1 MAVTGQIGDA
11 DVRLDN
17 AAEEATMQKILDTL
31 RDMNSMGSG
40 GGGAGVGSAGAVNV
54 DKFGKSVNFATGVM
68 KGLGAATGAV
78 AGAFTG
84 MVSMG
89 SSAVKLGAG
98 FVAAQPKITDF
109 SKALGDLPGVL
120 GELGSAV
127 HAVIELLYKN
137 YTTFQQLS
145 ASGIAF
151 GDKLEYMNGM
161 AARLGIGLDGLA
173 GSLASNSERLAFLGT
188 ATRGAE
194 MAVKDAAAAFDQ
206 NRDSLQ
212 RFGLSFE
219 EQNETFMRFFAQNS
233 MALQRETMTR
243 SQLIDM
249 SDDYAKGI
257 RRLSELTGTQA
268 DAIQDEVEK
277 ANANK
282 SFAVFMSGLEGQEKA
297 RAESVMRTFGQF
309 GDSGREAAMS
319 MIMGVAPLTE
329 GAAQMMTINKGFSDT
344 LRQSVASSRNFNG
357 SLESFETGLRNN
369 VVAFANSQK
378 GFVDSNA
385 RFGAAITM
393 AGDGLGPTFGDLLM
407 GIQKFTG
414 SAEDLESDMGK
425 TSPLAQ
431 AFNDLNSMLQVLRE
445 QLADSFVQII
455 TSDKF
460 KSGMT
465 SFNNFISD
473 VTDEIEK
480 EGFYGYIKRVFGDVM
495 TYMKMAINDHFIGG
509 MFVDNSDLKAEIKA
523 KYKNIAGDSEALMKA
538 KDKATFATEKSAL
551 SEMIIPL
558 VNANRED
565 VVSAGNDKYRAMT
578 GTLQEMYEG
587 GYLDKNMSTKNFQVN
602 SGTAEVF
609 SDPELKALLPKNITD
624 MASLVAHLNQANR
637 LGNILGI
644 HKQGF
649 DFSGYT
655 DSPNPLN
662 DPAFIQ
668 YMGKEFGLQLRNIG
682 TLGATGKF
690 FEPRDTLAMIHK
702 GERVLNPQEAQQ
714 SVTQTSGSSNLVNK
728 LVDSNREGSVKLLDA
743 LNMLTRKMDTQNN
756 LTKQVI
762 ATVEQYS

>member
-11 DVRLDN
+11 EVRLDN

-31 RDMNSMGSG
+31 RDMEGMGG
-40 GGGAGVGSAGAVNV
+40 GKGGAGTGGGNSPI
-54 DKFGKSVNFATGVM
+54 GKLGKAINPINIGFNALGKGIGFATGALA
-68 KGLGAATGAV
+68 GLTKMGAG
-78 AGAFTG
+78 
-84 MVSMG
+84 
-89 SSAVKLGAG
+89 AVKLGTS
-98 FVAAQPKITDF
+98 FVATQPKITDL
-109 SKALGDLPGVL
+109 SNALTKLPL
-120 GELGSAV
+120 GLNVFGEAI
-127 HAVIELLYKN
+127 HAVVELLYKN

-161 AARLGIGLDGLA
+161 AARLGIGLDTLA
-173 GSLASNSERLAFLGT
+173 GSVAGNSERLAFLGT

-194 MAVKDAAAAFDQ
+194 MAINDAAIAFDQ

-268 DAIQDEVEK
+268 DAIQDEVDK

-344 LRQSVASSRNFNG
+344 LRQSVSSSKNFNG
-357 SLESFETGLRNN
+357 SLESFEAGLLNN
-369 VVAFANSQK
+369 VTAFANSQK
-378 GFVDSNA
+378 GFVQSNA

-414 SAEDLESDMGK
+414 STEDLESDMGK

-431 AFNDLNSMLQVLRE
+431 AFNNLNSMLQTLRE
-445 QLADSFVQII
+445 QLADSFVQIV
-455 TSDKF
+455 TSQTF
-460 KSGMT
+460 KDGMT
-465 SFNNFISD
+465 AFNTFLQN
-473 VTDEIEK
+473 VTDDIEA
-480 EGFYGYIKRVFGDVM
+480 EGFIPYLSRKFNELLDKMYLMMANSKLIKFLFLDDESIANATVTKIESQLDGSPDKKISMDDLAAVMEGTKVVTGDAQKGASDILQKYLLPDAPNQKNMLGYDLDDKRV
-495 TYMKMAINDHFIGG
+495 YRN
-509 MFVDNSDLKAEIKA
+509 
-523 KYKNIAGDSEALMKA
+523 LMKRFQTPQDLLA
-538 KDKATFATEKSAL
+538 GFDAEELEKMFGPNYSQVIIDLFKELQGYQKSIDEGAQMFGGTMGAYGSVLKDF
-551 SEMIIPL
+551 
-558 VNANRED
+558 
-565 VVSAGNDKYRAMT
+565 G
-578 GTLQEMYEG
+578 
-587 GYLDKNMSTKNFQVN
+587 
-602 SGTAEVF
+602 SGTVATLHGKEAVLNE
-609 SDPELKALLPKNITD
+609 PQLNN
-624 MASLVAHLNQANR
+624 LVANAYNQGAKQQ
-637 LGNILGI
+637 GN
-644 HKQGF
+644 
-649 DFSGYT
+649 
-655 DSPNPLN
+655 
-662 DPAFIQ
+662 
-668 YMGKEFGLQLRNIG
+668 
-682 TLGATGKF
+682 
-690 FEPRDTLAMIHK
+690 
-702 GERVLNPQEAQQ
+702 QENN
-714 SVTQTSGSSNLVNK
+714 TQTSGSSNLVNK

>member
-31 RDMNSMGSG
+31 RDMEGMGGGKGGAGTVGGVALPIGKLGKSINYANVAVGALGKGLGLATGALAGLTKMGSG
-40 GGGAGVGSAGAVNV
+40 
-54 DKFGKSVNFATGVM
+54 
-68 KGLGAATGAV
+68 
-78 AGAFTG
+78 
-84 MVSMG
+84 
-89 SSAVKLGAG
+89 AVKLGAG
-98 FVAAQPKITDF
+98 FVATQPKITDL
-109 SKALGDLPGVL
+109 SKALGDLPGPLGAL
-120 GELGSAV
+120 GEAV
-127 HAVIELLYKN
+127 HAVVELLYKN

-194 MAVKDAAAAFDQ
+194 MAVKDAGIAFDQ

-268 DAIQDEVEK
+268 DAIQDEVDK

-344 LRQSVASSRNFNG
+344 LRQSVSSSKNFNG
-357 SLESFETGLRNN
+357 SLESFEAGLLNN
-369 VVAFANSQK
+369 VTAFANSQK
-378 GFVDSNA
+378 GFVQSNA

-414 SAEDLESDMGK
+414 STEDLESDMGK

-431 AFNDLNSMLQVLRE
+431 AFNNLNSMLQTLRE
-445 QLADSFVQII
+445 QLADSFVQIV
-455 TSDKF
+455 TSQTF
-460 KSGMT
+460 KDGMT
-465 SFNNFISD
+465 AFNTFLQN
-473 VTDEIEK
+473 VTDDIEA
-480 EGFYGYIKRVFGDVM
+480 EGFIPYLSRKFNELLDKMYLMMANSKLIKFLFLDDESIANATVTKIESQLDGSPDKKISMDDLAAVMEGTKVVTGDAQKGASDILQKYLLPDAPNQKNMLGYDLDDKRV
-495 TYMKMAINDHFIGG
+495 YRN
-509 MFVDNSDLKAEIKA
+509 
-523 KYKNIAGDSEALMKA
+523 LMKRFQTPQDLLA
-538 KDKATFATEKSAL
+538 GFDAEELEKMFGPNYSQVIIDLFKELQGYQKSIDEGAQMFGGTMGAYGSVLKDF
-551 SEMIIPL
+551 
-558 VNANRED
+558 
-565 VVSAGNDKYRAMT
+565 G
-578 GTLQEMYEG
+578 
-587 GYLDKNMSTKNFQVN
+587 
-602 SGTAEVF
+602 SGTVATLHGKEAVLNE
-609 SDPELKALLPKNITD
+609 PQLNN
-624 MASLVAHLNQANR
+624 LVANAYNQGAKQQ
-637 LGNILGI
+637 GN
-644 HKQGF
+644 
-649 DFSGYT
+649 
-655 DSPNPLN
+655 
-662 DPAFIQ
+662 
-668 YMGKEFGLQLRNIG
+668 
-682 TLGATGKF
+682 
-690 FEPRDTLAMIHK
+690 
-702 GERVLNPQEAQQ
+702 QENN
-714 SVTQTSGSSNLVNK
+714 TQTSGSSNLVNK

>member
-11 DVRLDN
+11 EVRLDN

-31 RDMNSMGSG
+31 RDMEGMGG
-40 GGGAGVGSAGAVNV
+40 GKGGAGTGGGNSPI
-54 DKFGKSVNFATGVM
+54 GKLGKAINPINIGFNALGKGIGFATGALA
-68 KGLGAATGAV
+68 GLTKMGAG
-78 AGAFTG
+78 
-84 MVSMG
+84 
-89 SSAVKLGAG
+89 AVKLGTS
-98 FVAAQPKITDF
+98 FVATQPKITDL
-109 SKALGDLPGVL
+109 SNALTKLPL
-120 GELGSAV
+120 GLNVFGEAI
-127 HAVIELLYKN
+127 HAVVELLYKN

-194 MAVKDAAAAFDQ
+194 MAVKDAGIAFDQ

-268 DAIQDEVEK
+268 DAIQDEVDK

-344 LRQSVASSRNFNG
+344 LRQSVSSSKNFNG
-357 SLESFETGLRNN
+357 SLESFEAGLLNN
-369 VVAFANSQK
+369 VTAFANSQK
-378 GFVDSNA
+378 GFVQSNA

-414 SAEDLESDMGK
+414 STEDLESDMGK

-431 AFNDLNSMLQVLRE
+431 AFNNLNSMLQTLRE
-445 QLADSFVQII
+445 QLADSFVQIV
-455 TSDKF
+455 TSQTF
-460 KSGMT
+460 KDGMT
-465 SFNNFISD
+465 AFNTFLQN
-473 VTDEIEK
+473 VTDDIEA
-480 EGFYGYIKRVFGDVM
+480 EGFIPYLSRKFNELLDKMYLMMANSKLIKFLFLDDESIANATVTKIESQLDGSPDKKISMDDLAAVMEGTKVVTGDAQKGASDILQKYLLPDAPNQKNMLGYDLDDKRV
-495 TYMKMAINDHFIGG
+495 YRN
-509 MFVDNSDLKAEIKA
+509 
-523 KYKNIAGDSEALMKA
+523 LMKRFQTPQDLLA
-538 KDKATFATEKSAL
+538 GFDAEELEKMFGPNYSQVIIDLFKELQGYQKSIDEGAQMFGGTMGAYGSVLKDF
-551 SEMIIPL
+551 
-558 VNANRED
+558 
-565 VVSAGNDKYRAMT
+565 G
-578 GTLQEMYEG
+578 
-587 GYLDKNMSTKNFQVN
+587 
-602 SGTAEVF
+602 SGTVATLHGKEAVLNE
-609 SDPELKALLPKNITD
+609 PQLNN
-624 MASLVAHLNQANR
+624 LVANAYNQGAKQQ
-637 LGNILGI
+637 GN
-644 HKQGF
+644 
-649 DFSGYT
+649 
-655 DSPNPLN
+655 
-662 DPAFIQ
+662 
-668 YMGKEFGLQLRNIG
+668 
-682 TLGATGKF
+682 
-690 FEPRDTLAMIHK
+690 
-702 GERVLNPQEAQQ
+702 QENN
-714 SVTQTSGSSNLVNK
+714 TQTSGSSNLVNK

>member
-31 RDMNSMGSG
+31 RDMEGMGG
-40 GGGAGVGSAGAVNV
+40 GKGGAGTVGGVALPIG
-54 DKFGKSVNFATGVM
+54 KLGKSINYANVAVGALG
-68 KGLGAATGAV
+68 KGLGLATGAL
-78 AGAFTG
+78 AGLTT
-84 MVSMG
+84 MG
-89 SSAVKLGAG
+89 AGAVKLGAG
-98 FVAAQPKITDF
+98 FVATQPKITDL
-109 SKALGDLPGVL
+109 SNALTKLPL
-120 GELGSAV
+120 GLNVFGEAI
-127 HAVIELLYKN
+127 HAVVELLYKN

-161 AARLGIGLDGLA
+161 AARLGIGLDTLA
-173 GSLASNSERLAFLGT
+173 GSVAGNSERLAFLGT

-194 MAVKDAAAAFDQ
+194 MAVKDAAAAFDL

-268 DAIQDEVEK
+268 DAIQDEVDK

-344 LRQSVASSRNFNG
+344 LRQSVSSSKNFNG
-357 SLESFETGLRNN
+357 SLESFEAGLLNN
-369 VVAFANSQK
+369 VTAFANSQK
-378 GFVDSNA
+378 GFVQSNA

-414 SAEDLESDMGK
+414 STEDLESDMGK

-431 AFNDLNSMLQVLRE
+431 AFNNLNSMLQTLRE
-445 QLADSFVQII
+445 QLADSFVQIV
-455 TSDKF
+455 TSQTF
-460 KSGMT
+460 KDGMT
-465 SFNNFISD
+465 AFNTFLQN
-473 VTDEIEK
+473 VTDDIEA
-480 EGFYGYIKRVFGDVM
+480 EGFIPYLSRKFNELLDKMYLMMANSKLIKFLFLDDESIANATVTKIESQLDGSPDKKISMDDLAAVMEGTKVVTGDAQKGASDILQKYLLPDAPNQKNMLGYDLDDKRV
-495 TYMKMAINDHFIGG
+495 YRN
-509 MFVDNSDLKAEIKA
+509 
-523 KYKNIAGDSEALMKA
+523 LMKRFQTPQDLLA
-538 KDKATFATEKSAL
+538 GFDAEELEKMFGPNYSQVIIDLFKELQGYQKSIDEGAQMFGGTMGAYGSVLKDF
-551 SEMIIPL
+551 
-558 VNANRED
+558 
-565 VVSAGNDKYRAMT
+565 G
-578 GTLQEMYEG
+578 
-587 GYLDKNMSTKNFQVN
+587 
-602 SGTAEVF
+602 SGTVATLHGKEAVLNE
-609 SDPELKALLPKNITD
+609 PQLNN
-624 MASLVAHLNQANR
+624 LVANAYNQGAKQQ
-637 LGNILGI
+637 GN
-644 HKQGF
+644 
-649 DFSGYT
+649 
-655 DSPNPLN
+655 
-662 DPAFIQ
+662 
-668 YMGKEFGLQLRNIG
+668 
-682 TLGATGKF
+682 
-690 FEPRDTLAMIHK
+690 
-702 GERVLNPQEAQQ
+702 QENN
-714 SVTQTSGSSNLVNK
+714 TQTSGSSNLVNK

>member
-31 RDMNSMGSG
+31 RDMEGMGGGKGGAGTVGGVALPIGKLGKSINYTNVAVGALGKGLGLATGALAGLTKMGSG
-40 GGGAGVGSAGAVNV
+40 
-54 DKFGKSVNFATGVM
+54 
-68 KGLGAATGAV
+68 
-78 AGAFTG
+78 
-84 MVSMG
+84 
-89 SSAVKLGAG
+89 AVKLGAG
-98 FVAAQPKITDF
+98 FVATQPKITDL
-109 SKALGDLPGVL
+109 SNALTKLPL
-120 GELGSAV
+120 GLNVFGEAI
-127 HAVIELLYKN
+127 HAVVELLYKN

-173 GSLASNSERLAFLGT
+173 GSIAGNSERLAFLGT

-194 MAVKDAAAAFDQ
+194 MAINDAAIAFDQ

-268 DAIQDEVEK
+268 DAIQDEVDK

-344 LRQSVASSRNFNG
+344 LRQSVSSSKNFNG
-357 SLESFETGLRNN
+357 SLESFEAGLLNN
-369 VVAFANSQK
+369 VTAFANSQK
-378 GFVDSNA
+378 GFVQSNA

-414 SAEDLESDMGK
+414 STEDLESDMGK

-431 AFNDLNSMLQVLRE
+431 AFNNLNSMLQTLRE
-445 QLADSFVQII
+445 QLADSFVQIV
-455 TSDKF
+455 TSQTF
-460 KSGMT
+460 KDGMT
-465 SFNNFISD
+465 AFNTFLQN
-473 VTDEIEK
+473 VTDDIEA
-480 EGFYGYIKRVFGDVM
+480 EGFIPYLSRKFNELLDKMYLMMANSKLIKFLFLDDESIANATVTKIESQLDGSPDKKISMDDLAAVMEGTKVVTGDAQKGASDILQKYLLPDAPNQKNMLGYDLDDKRV
-495 TYMKMAINDHFIGG
+495 YRN
-509 MFVDNSDLKAEIKA
+509 
-523 KYKNIAGDSEALMKA
+523 LMKRFQTPQDLLA
-538 KDKATFATEKSAL
+538 GFDAEELEKMFGPNYSQVIIDLFKELQGYQKSIDEGAQMFGGTMGAYGSVLKDF
-551 SEMIIPL
+551 
-558 VNANRED
+558 
-565 VVSAGNDKYRAMT
+565 G
-578 GTLQEMYEG
+578 
-587 GYLDKNMSTKNFQVN
+587 
-602 SGTAEVF
+602 SGTVATLHGKEAVLNE
-609 SDPELKALLPKNITD
+609 PQLNN
-624 MASLVAHLNQANR
+624 LVANAYNQGAKQQ
-637 LGNILGI
+637 GN
-644 HKQGF
+644 
-649 DFSGYT
+649 
-655 DSPNPLN
+655 
-662 DPAFIQ
+662 
-668 YMGKEFGLQLRNIG
+668 
-682 TLGATGKF
+682 
-690 FEPRDTLAMIHK
+690 
-702 GERVLNPQEAQQ
+702 QENN
-714 SVTQTSGSSNLVNK
+714 TQTSGSSNLVNK

>member
-31 RDMNSMGSG
+31 RDMEGMGG
-40 GGGAGVGSAGAVNV
+40 GKGGAGTVGGVALPIG
-54 DKFGKSVNFATGVM
+54 KLGKSINYANVAVGALG
-68 KGLGAATGAV
+68 KGLGLATGAL
-78 AGAFTG
+78 AGLTT
-84 MVSMG
+84 MG
-89 SSAVKLGAG
+89 AGAVKLGAG
-98 FVAAQPKITDF
+98 FVATQPKITDL
-109 SKALGDLPGVL
+109 SKALGDLPGPLGAL
-120 GELGSAV
+120 GEAV
-127 HAVIELLYKN
+127 HAVVELLYKN

-194 MAVKDAAAAFDQ
+194 MAVKDAGIAFDQ

-268 DAIQDEVEK
+268 DAIQDEVDK

-344 LRQSVASSRNFNG
+344 LRQSVSSSKNFNG
-357 SLESFETGLRNN
+357 SLESFEAGLLNN
-369 VVAFANSQK
+369 VTAFANSQK
-378 GFVDSNA
+378 GFVQSNA

-414 SAEDLESDMGK
+414 STEDLESDMGK

-431 AFNDLNSMLQVLRE
+431 AFNNLNSMLQTLRE
-445 QLADSFVQII
+445 QLADSFVQIV
-455 TSDKF
+455 TSQTF
-460 KSGMT
+460 KDGMT
-465 SFNNFISD
+465 AFNTFLQN
-473 VTDEIEK
+473 VTDDIEA
-480 EGFYGYIKRVFGDVM
+480 EGFIPYLSRKFNELLDKMYLMMANSKLIKFLFLDDESIANATVTKIESQLDGSPDKKISMDDLAAVMEGTKVVTGDAQKGASDILQKYLLPDAPNQKNMLGYDLDDKRV
-495 TYMKMAINDHFIGG
+495 YRN
-509 MFVDNSDLKAEIKA
+509 
-523 KYKNIAGDSEALMKA
+523 LMKRFQTPQDLLA
-538 KDKATFATEKSAL
+538 GFDAEELEKMFGPNYSQVIIDLFKELQGYQKSIDEGAQMFGGTMGAYGSVLKDF
-551 SEMIIPL
+551 
-558 VNANRED
+558 
-565 VVSAGNDKYRAMT
+565 G
-578 GTLQEMYEG
+578 
-587 GYLDKNMSTKNFQVN
+587 
-602 SGTAEVF
+602 SGTVATLHGKEAVLNE
-609 SDPELKALLPKNITD
+609 PQLNN
-624 MASLVAHLNQANR
+624 LVANAYNQGAKQQ
-637 LGNILGI
+637 GN
-644 HKQGF
+644 
-649 DFSGYT
+649 
-655 DSPNPLN
+655 
-662 DPAFIQ
+662 
-668 YMGKEFGLQLRNIG
+668 
-682 TLGATGKF
+682 
-690 FEPRDTLAMIHK
+690 
-702 GERVLNPQEAQQ
+702 QENN
-714 SVTQTSGSSNLVNK
+714 TQTSGSSNLVNK

>member
-31 RDMNSMGSG
+31 RDMEGMGG
-40 GGGAGVGSAGAVNV
+40 GKGGAGTVGGVALPIG
-54 DKFGKSVNFATGVM
+54 KLGKSINYTNVAVGALG
-68 KGLGAATGAV
+68 KGLGLATGAL
-78 AGAFTG
+78 AGLTT
-84 MVSMG
+84 MG
-89 SSAVKLGAG
+89 AGAVKLGAG
-98 FVAAQPKITDF
+98 FVATQPKITDL
-109 SKALGDLPGVL
+109 SKALGDLPGPLGAL
-120 GELGSAV
+120 GEAV
-127 HAVIELLYKN
+127 HAVVELLYKN

-194 MAVKDAAAAFDQ
+194 MAVKDAAAAFDL

-268 DAIQDEVEK
+268 DAIQDEVDK

-344 LRQSVASSRNFNG
+344 LRQSVSSSKNFNG
-357 SLESFETGLRNN
+357 SLESFEAGLLNN
-369 VVAFANSQK
+369 VTAFANSQK
-378 GFVDSNA
+378 GFVQSNA

-414 SAEDLESDMGK
+414 STEDLESDMGK

-431 AFNDLNSMLQVLRE
+431 AFNNLNSMLQTLRE
-445 QLADSFVQII
+445 QLADSFVQIV
-455 TSDKF
+455 TSQTF
-460 KSGMT
+460 KDGMT
-465 SFNNFISD
+465 AFNTFLQN
-473 VTDEIEK
+473 VTDDIEA
-480 EGFYGYIKRVFGDVM
+480 EGFIPYLSRKFNELLDKMYLMMANSKLIKFLFLDDESIANATVTKIESQLDGSPDKKISMDDLAAVMEGTKVVTGDAQKGASDILQKYLLPDAPNQKNMLGYDLDDKRV
-495 TYMKMAINDHFIGG
+495 YRN
-509 MFVDNSDLKAEIKA
+509 
-523 KYKNIAGDSEALMKA
+523 LMKRFQTPQDLLA
-538 KDKATFATEKSAL
+538 GFDAEELEKMFGPNYSQVIIDLFKELQGYQKSIDEGAQMFGGTMGAYGSVLKDF
-551 SEMIIPL
+551 
-558 VNANRED
+558 
-565 VVSAGNDKYRAMT
+565 G
-578 GTLQEMYEG
+578 
-587 GYLDKNMSTKNFQVN
+587 
-602 SGTAEVF
+602 SGTVATLHGKEAVLNE
-609 SDPELKALLPKNITD
+609 PQLNN
-624 MASLVAHLNQANR
+624 LVANAYNQGAKQQ
-637 LGNILGI
+637 GN
-644 HKQGF
+644 
-649 DFSGYT
+649 
-655 DSPNPLN
+655 
-662 DPAFIQ
+662 
-668 YMGKEFGLQLRNIG
+668 
-682 TLGATGKF
+682 
-690 FEPRDTLAMIHK
+690 
-702 GERVLNPQEAQQ
+702 QENN
-714 SVTQTSGSSNLVNK
+714 TQTSGSSNLVNK

>member
-31 RDMNSMGSG
+31 RDMEGMGGGKGGAGTVGGVALPIGKLGKSINYTNVAVGALGKGLGLATGALAGLTKMGSG
-40 GGGAGVGSAGAVNV
+40 
-54 DKFGKSVNFATGVM
+54 
-68 KGLGAATGAV
+68 
-78 AGAFTG
+78 
-84 MVSMG
+84 
-89 SSAVKLGAG
+89 AVKLGAG
-98 FVAAQPKITDF
+98 FVATQPKITDL
-109 SKALGDLPGVL
+109 SKALGDLPGPLGAL
-120 GELGSAV
+120 GEAV
-127 HAVIELLYKN
+127 HAVVELLYKN

-161 AARLGIGLDGLA
+161 AARLGIGLDTLA
-173 GSLASNSERLAFLGT
+173 GSVAGNSERLAFLGT

-194 MAVKDAAAAFDQ
+194 MAINDAAIAFDQ

-268 DAIQDEVEK
+268 DAIQDEVDK

-344 LRQSVASSRNFNG
+344 LRQSVSSSKNFNG
-357 SLESFETGLRNN
+357 SLESFEAGLLNN
-369 VVAFANSQK
+369 VTAFANSQK
-378 GFVDSNA
+378 GFVQSNA

-414 SAEDLESDMGK
+414 STEDLESDMGK

-431 AFNDLNSMLQVLRE
+431 AFNNLNSMLQTLRE
-445 QLADSFVQII
+445 QLADSFVQIV
-455 TSDKF
+455 TSQTF
-460 KSGMT
+460 KDGMT
-465 SFNNFISD
+465 AFNTFLQN
-473 VTDEIEK
+473 VTDDIEA
-480 EGFYGYIKRVFGDVM
+480 EGFIPYLSRKFNELLDKMYLMMANSKLIKFLFLDDESIANATVTKIESQLDGSPDKKISMDDLAAVMEGTKVVTGDAQKGASDILQKYLLPDAPNQKNMLGYDLDDKRV
-495 TYMKMAINDHFIGG
+495 YRN
-509 MFVDNSDLKAEIKA
+509 
-523 KYKNIAGDSEALMKA
+523 LMKRFQTPQDLLA
-538 KDKATFATEKSAL
+538 GFDAEELEKMFGPNYSQVIIDLFKELQGYQKSIDEGAQMFGGTMGAYGSVLKDF
-551 SEMIIPL
+551 
-558 VNANRED
+558 
-565 VVSAGNDKYRAMT
+565 G
-578 GTLQEMYEG
+578 
-587 GYLDKNMSTKNFQVN
+587 
-602 SGTAEVF
+602 SGTVATLHGKEAVLNE
-609 SDPELKALLPKNITD
+609 PQLNN
-624 MASLVAHLNQANR
+624 LVANAYNQGAKQQ
-637 LGNILGI
+637 GN
-644 HKQGF
+644 
-649 DFSGYT
+649 
-655 DSPNPLN
+655 
-662 DPAFIQ
+662 
-668 YMGKEFGLQLRNIG
+668 
-682 TLGATGKF
+682 
-690 FEPRDTLAMIHK
+690 
-702 GERVLNPQEAQQ
+702 QETN
-714 SVTQTSGSSNLVNK
+714 TQTSGSSNLVNK

>member
-31 RDMNSMGSG
+31 RDMEGMGG
-40 GGGAGVGSAGAVNV
+40 GKGGAGTVGGVALPIG
-54 DKFGKSVNFATGVM
+54 KLGKSINYANVAVGALG
-68 KGLGAATGAV
+68 KGLGLATGAL
-78 AGAFTG
+78 AGLTT
-84 MVSMG
+84 MG
-89 SSAVKLGAG
+89 AGAVKLGAG
-98 FVAAQPKITDF
+98 FVATQPKITDL
-109 SKALGDLPGVL
+109 SKALGDLPGPLGAL
-120 GELGSAV
+120 GEAV
-127 HAVIELLYKN
+127 HAVVELLYKN

-194 MAVKDAAAAFDQ
+194 MAINDAAIAFDQ

-268 DAIQDEVEK
+268 DAIQDEVDK

-344 LRQSVASSRNFNG
+344 LRQSVSSSKNFNG
-357 SLESFETGLRNN
+357 SLESFEAGLLNN
-369 VVAFANSQK
+369 VTAFANSQK
-378 GFVDSNA
+378 GFVQSNA

-414 SAEDLESDMGK
+414 STEDLESDMGK

-431 AFNDLNSMLQVLRE
+431 AFNNLNSMLQTLRE
-445 QLADSFVQII
+445 QLADSFVQIV
-455 TSDKF
+455 TSQTF
-460 KSGMT
+460 KDGMT
-465 SFNNFISD
+465 AFNTFLQN
-473 VTDEIEK
+473 VTDDIEA
-480 EGFYGYIKRVFGDVM
+480 EGFIPYLSRKFNELLDKMYLMMANSKLIKFLFLDDESIANATVTKIESQLDGSPDKKISMDDLAAVMEGTKVVTGDAQKGASDILQKYLLPDAPNQKNMLGYDLDDKRV
-495 TYMKMAINDHFIGG
+495 YRN
-509 MFVDNSDLKAEIKA
+509 
-523 KYKNIAGDSEALMKA
+523 LMKRFQTPQDLLA
-538 KDKATFATEKSAL
+538 GFDAEELEKMFGPNYSQVIIDLFKELQGYQKSIDEGAQMFGGTMGAYGSVLKDF
-551 SEMIIPL
+551 
-558 VNANRED
+558 
-565 VVSAGNDKYRAMT
+565 G
-578 GTLQEMYEG
+578 
-587 GYLDKNMSTKNFQVN
+587 
-602 SGTAEVF
+602 SGTVATLHGKEAVLNE
-609 SDPELKALLPKNITD
+609 PQLNN
-624 MASLVAHLNQANR
+624 LVANAYNQGAKQQ
-637 LGNILGI
+637 GN
-644 HKQGF
+644 
-649 DFSGYT
+649 
-655 DSPNPLN
+655 
-662 DPAFIQ
+662 
-668 YMGKEFGLQLRNIG
+668 
-682 TLGATGKF
+682 
-690 FEPRDTLAMIHK
+690 
-702 GERVLNPQEAQQ
+702 QENN
-714 SVTQTSGSSNLVNK
+714 TQTSGSSNLVNK

>member
-1 MAVTGQIGDA
+1 MFG
-11 DVRLDN
+11 
-17 AAEEATMQKILDTL
+17 EAI
-31 RDMNSMGSG
+31 
-40 GGGAGVGSAGAVNV
+40 
-54 DKFGKSVNFATGVM
+54 
-68 KGLGAATGAV
+68 
-78 AGAFTG
+78 
-84 MVSMG
+84 
-89 SSAVKLGAG
+89 
-98 FVAAQPKITDF
+98 
-109 SKALGDLPGVL
+109 
-120 GELGSAV
+120 
-127 HAVIELLYKN
+127 HAVVELLYKN

-161 AARLGIGLDGLA
+161 AARLGIGLDTLA
-173 GSLASNSERLAFLGT
+173 GSVAGNSERLAFLGT

-194 MAVKDAAAAFDQ
+194 MAINDAAIAFDQ

-268 DAIQDEVEK
+268 DAIQDEVDK

-344 LRQSVASSRNFNG
+344 LRQSVSSSKNFNG
-357 SLESFETGLRNN
+357 SLESFEAGLLNN
-369 VVAFANSQK
+369 VTAFANSQK
-378 GFVDSNA
+378 GFVQSNA

-414 SAEDLESDMGK
+414 STEDLESDMGK

-431 AFNDLNSMLQVLRE
+431 AFNNLNSMLQTLRE
-445 QLADSFVQII
+445 QLADSFVQIV
-455 TSDKF
+455 TSQTF
-460 KSGMT
+460 KDGMT
-465 SFNNFISD
+465 AFNTFLQN
-473 VTDEIEK
+473 VTDDIEA
-480 EGFYGYIKRVFGDVM
+480 EGFIPYLSRKFNELLDKMYLMMANSKLIKFLFLDDESIANATVTKIESQLDGSPDKKISMDDLAAVMEGTKVVTGDAQKGASDILQKYLLPDAPNQKNMLGYDLDDKRV
-495 TYMKMAINDHFIGG
+495 YRN
-509 MFVDNSDLKAEIKA
+509 
-523 KYKNIAGDSEALMKA
+523 LMKRFQTPQDLLA
-538 KDKATFATEKSAL
+538 GFDAEELEKMFGPNYSQVIIDLFKELQGYQKSIDEGAQMFGGTMGAYGSVLKDF
-551 SEMIIPL
+551 
-558 VNANRED
+558 
-565 VVSAGNDKYRAMT
+565 G
-578 GTLQEMYEG
+578 
-587 GYLDKNMSTKNFQVN
+587 
-602 SGTAEVF
+602 SGTVATLHGKEAVLNE
-609 SDPELKALLPKNITD
+609 PQLNN
-624 MASLVAHLNQANR
+624 LVANAYNQGAKQQ
-637 LGNILGI
+637 GN
-644 HKQGF
+644 
-649 DFSGYT
+649 
-655 DSPNPLN
+655 
-662 DPAFIQ
+662 
-668 YMGKEFGLQLRNIG
+668 
-682 TLGATGKF
+682 
-690 FEPRDTLAMIHK
+690 
-702 GERVLNPQEAQQ
+702 QENN
-714 SVTQTSGSSNLVNK
+714 TQTSGSSNLVNK

>member
-31 RDMNSMGSG
+31 RDMEGMGGGKGGAGTVGGVALPIGKLGKSINYANVAVGALGKGLGLATGALAGLTKMGSG
-40 GGGAGVGSAGAVNV
+40 
-54 DKFGKSVNFATGVM
+54 
-68 KGLGAATGAV
+68 
-78 AGAFTG
+78 
-84 MVSMG
+84 
-89 SSAVKLGAG
+89 AVKLGAG
-98 FVAAQPKITDF
+98 FVATQPKITDL
-109 SKALGDLPGVL
+109 SKALGDLPGPLGAL
-120 GELGSAV
+120 GEAV
-127 HAVIELLYKN
+127 HAVVELLYKN

-194 MAVKDAAAAFDQ
+194 MAVKDAGIAFDQ

-268 DAIQDEVEK
+268 DAIQDEVDK

-344 LRQSVASSRNFNG
+344 LRQSVSSSKNFNG
-357 SLESFETGLRNN
+357 SLESFEAGLLNN
-369 VVAFANSQK
+369 VTAFANSQK
-378 GFVDSNA
+378 GFVQSNA

-414 SAEDLESDMGK
+414 STEDLESDMGK

-431 AFNDLNSMLQVLRE
+431 AFNNLNSMLQTLRE
-445 QLADSFVQII
+445 QLADSFVQIV
-455 TSDKF
+455 TSQTF
-460 KSGMT
+460 KDGMT
-465 SFNNFISD
+465 AFNTFLQN
-473 VTDEIEK
+473 VTDDIEA
-480 EGFYGYIKRVFGDVM
+480 EGFIPYLSRKFNELLDKMYLMMANSKLIKFLFLDDESIANATVTKIESQLDGSPDKKISMDDLAAVMEGTKVVTGDAQKGASDILQKYLLPDAPNQKNMLGYDLDDKRV
-495 TYMKMAINDHFIGG
+495 YRN
-509 MFVDNSDLKAEIKA
+509 
-523 KYKNIAGDSEALMKA
+523 LMKRFQTPQDLLA
-538 KDKATFATEKSAL
+538 GFDAEELEKMFGPNYSQVIIDLFKELQGYQKSIDEGAQMFGGTMGAYGSVLKDF
-551 SEMIIPL
+551 
-558 VNANRED
+558 
-565 VVSAGNDKYRAMT
+565 G
-578 GTLQEMYEG
+578 
-587 GYLDKNMSTKNFQVN
+587 
-602 SGTAEVF
+602 SGTVATLHGKEAVINE
-609 SDPELKALLPKNITD
+609 PQLNN
-624 MASLVAHLNQANR
+624 LVANAYNQGAKQQ
-637 LGNILGI
+637 GN
-644 HKQGF
+644 
-649 DFSGYT
+649 
-655 DSPNPLN
+655 
-662 DPAFIQ
+662 
-668 YMGKEFGLQLRNIG
+668 
-682 TLGATGKF
+682 
-690 FEPRDTLAMIHK
+690 
-702 GERVLNPQEAQQ
+702 QENN
-714 SVTQTSGSSNLVNK
+714 TQTSGSSNLVNK

>member
-31 RDMNSMGSG
+31 RDMEGMGGGKGGAGTVGGVALPIGKLGKSINYTNVAVGALGKGLGLATGALAGLTKMGSG
-40 GGGAGVGSAGAVNV
+40 
-54 DKFGKSVNFATGVM
+54 
-68 KGLGAATGAV
+68 
-78 AGAFTG
+78 
-84 MVSMG
+84 
-89 SSAVKLGAG
+89 AVKLGAG
-98 FVAAQPKITDF
+98 FVATQPKITDL
-109 SKALGDLPGVL
+109 SNALTKLPL
-120 GELGSAV
+120 GLNVFGEAI
-127 HAVIELLYKN
+127 HAVVELLYKN

-161 AARLGIGLDGLA
+161 AARLGIGLDTLA
-173 GSLASNSERLAFLGT
+173 GSVAGNSERLAFLGT

-194 MAVKDAAAAFDQ
+194 MAINDAAIAFDQ

-268 DAIQDEVEK
+268 DAIQDEVDK

-344 LRQSVASSRNFNG
+344 LRQSVSSSKNFNG
-357 SLESFETGLRNN
+357 SLESFEAGLLNN
-369 VVAFANSQK
+369 VTAFANSQK
-378 GFVDSNA
+378 GFVQSNA

-414 SAEDLESDMGK
+414 STEDLESDMGK

-431 AFNDLNSMLQVLRE
+431 AFNNLNSMLQTLRE
-445 QLADSFVQII
+445 QLADSFVQIV
-455 TSDKF
+455 TSQTF
-460 KSGMT
+460 KDGMT
-465 SFNNFISD
+465 AFNTFLQN
-473 VTDEIEK
+473 VTDDIEA
-480 EGFYGYIKRVFGDVM
+480 EGFIPYLSRKFNELLDKMYLMMANSKLIKFLFLDDESIANATVTKIESQLDGSPDKKISMDDLAAVMEGTKVVTGDAQKGASDILQKYLLPDAPNQKNMLGYDLDDKRV
-495 TYMKMAINDHFIGG
+495 YRN
-509 MFVDNSDLKAEIKA
+509 
-523 KYKNIAGDSEALMKA
+523 LMKRFQTPQDLLA
-538 KDKATFATEKSAL
+538 GFDAEELEKMFGPNYSQVIIDLFKELQGYQKSIDEGAQMFGGTMGAYGSVLKDF
-551 SEMIIPL
+551 
-558 VNANRED
+558 
-565 VVSAGNDKYRAMT
+565 G
-578 GTLQEMYEG
+578 
-587 GYLDKNMSTKNFQVN
+587 
-602 SGTAEVF
+602 SGTVATLHGKEAVLNE
-609 SDPELKALLPKNITD
+609 PQLNN
-624 MASLVAHLNQANR
+624 LVANAYNQGAKQQ
-637 LGNILGI
+637 GN
-644 HKQGF
+644 
-649 DFSGYT
+649 
-655 DSPNPLN
+655 
-662 DPAFIQ
+662 
-668 YMGKEFGLQLRNIG
+668 
-682 TLGATGKF
+682 
-690 FEPRDTLAMIHK
+690 
-702 GERVLNPQEAQQ
+702 QENN
-714 SVTQTSGSSNLVNK
+714 TQTSGSSNLVNK

>member
-31 RDMNSMGSG
+31 RDMEGMGGGKGGAGTVGGVALPIGKLGKSINYTNVAVGALGKGLGLATGALAGLTKMGSG
-40 GGGAGVGSAGAVNV
+40 
-54 DKFGKSVNFATGVM
+54 
-68 KGLGAATGAV
+68 
-78 AGAFTG
+78 
-84 MVSMG
+84 
-89 SSAVKLGAG
+89 AVKLGAG
-98 FVAAQPKITDF
+98 FVATQPKITDL
-109 SKALGDLPGVL
+109 SKALGDLPGPLGAL
-120 GELGSAV
+120 GEAV
-127 HAVIELLYKN
+127 HAVVELLYKN

-194 MAVKDAAAAFDQ
+194 MAVKDAGIAFDQ

-268 DAIQDEVEK
+268 DAIQDEVDK

-344 LRQSVASSRNFNG
+344 LRQSVSSSKNFNG
-357 SLESFETGLRNN
+357 SLESFEAGLLNN
-369 VVAFANSQK
+369 VTAFANSQK
-378 GFVDSNA
+378 GFVQSNA

-414 SAEDLESDMGK
+414 STEDLESDMGK

-431 AFNDLNSMLQVLRE
+431 AFNNLNSMLQTLRE
-445 QLADSFVQII
+445 QLADSFVQIV
-455 TSDKF
+455 TSQTF
-460 KSGMT
+460 KDGMT
-465 SFNNFISD
+465 AFNTFLQN
-473 VTDEIEK
+473 VTDDIEA
-480 EGFYGYIKRVFGDVM
+480 EGFIPYLSRKFNELLDKMYLMMANSKLIKFLFLDDESIANATVTKIESQLDGSPDKKISMDDLAAVMEGTKVVTGDAQKGASDILQKYLLPDAPNQKNMLGYDLDDKRV
-495 TYMKMAINDHFIGG
+495 YRN
-509 MFVDNSDLKAEIKA
+509 
-523 KYKNIAGDSEALMKA
+523 LMKRFQTPQDLLA
-538 KDKATFATEKSAL
+538 GFDAEELEKMFGPNYSQVIIDLFKELQGYQKSIDEGAQMFGGTMGAYGSVLKDF
-551 SEMIIPL
+551 
-558 VNANRED
+558 
-565 VVSAGNDKYRAMT
+565 G
-578 GTLQEMYEG
+578 
-587 GYLDKNMSTKNFQVN
+587 
-602 SGTAEVF
+602 SGTVATLHGKEAVLNE
-609 SDPELKALLPKNITD
+609 PQLNN
-624 MASLVAHLNQANR
+624 LVANAYNQGAKQQ
-637 LGNILGI
+637 GN
-644 HKQGF
+644 
-649 DFSGYT
+649 
-655 DSPNPLN
+655 
-662 DPAFIQ
+662 
-668 YMGKEFGLQLRNIG
+668 
-682 TLGATGKF
+682 
-690 FEPRDTLAMIHK
+690 
-702 GERVLNPQEAQQ
+702 QENN
-714 SVTQTSGSSNLVNK
+714 TQTSGSSNLVNK

>member
-31 RDMNSMGSG
+31 RDMEGMGG
-40 GGGAGVGSAGAVNV
+40 GKGGAGTVGGVALPIG
-54 DKFGKSVNFATGVM
+54 KLGKSINYANVAVGALG
-68 KGLGAATGAV
+68 KGLGLATGAL
-78 AGAFTG
+78 AGLTT
-84 MVSMG
+84 MG
-89 SSAVKLGAG
+89 AGAVKLGAG
-98 FVAAQPKITDF
+98 FVATQPKITDL
-109 SKALGDLPGVL
+109 SKALGDLPGPLGAL
-120 GELGSAV
+120 GEAV
-127 HAVIELLYKN
+127 HAVVELLYKN

-173 GSLASNSERLAFLGT
+173 GSIAGNSERLAFLGT

-194 MAVKDAAAAFDQ
+194 MAINDAAIAFDQ

-268 DAIQDEVEK
+268 DAIQDEVDK

-344 LRQSVASSRNFNG
+344 LRQSVSSSKNFNG
-357 SLESFETGLRNN
+357 SLESFEAGLLNN
-369 VVAFANSQK
+369 VTAFANSQK
-378 GFVDSNA
+378 GFVQSNA

-414 SAEDLESDMGK
+414 STEDLESDMGK

-431 AFNDLNSMLQVLRE
+431 AFNNLNSMLQTLRE
-445 QLADSFVQII
+445 QLADSFVQIV
-455 TSDKF
+455 TSQTF
-460 KSGMT
+460 KDGMT
-465 SFNNFISD
+465 AFNTFLQN
-473 VTDEIEK
+473 VTDDIEA
-480 EGFYGYIKRVFGDVM
+480 EGFIPYLSRKFNELLDKMYLMMANSKLIKFLFLDDESIANATVTKIESQLDGSPDKKISMDDLAAVMEGTKVVTGDAQKGASDILQKYLLPDAPNQKNMLGYDLDDKRV
-495 TYMKMAINDHFIGG
+495 YRN
-509 MFVDNSDLKAEIKA
+509 
-523 KYKNIAGDSEALMKA
+523 LMKRFQTPQDLLA
-538 KDKATFATEKSAL
+538 GFDAEELEKMFGPNYSQVIIDLFKELQGYQKSIDEGAQMFGGTMGAYGSVLKDF
-551 SEMIIPL
+551 
-558 VNANRED
+558 
-565 VVSAGNDKYRAMT
+565 G
-578 GTLQEMYEG
+578 
-587 GYLDKNMSTKNFQVN
+587 
-602 SGTAEVF
+602 SGTVATLHGKEAVLNE
-609 SDPELKALLPKNITD
+609 PQLNN
-624 MASLVAHLNQANR
+624 LVANAYNQGAKQQ
-637 LGNILGI
+637 GN
-644 HKQGF
+644 
-649 DFSGYT
+649 
-655 DSPNPLN
+655 
-662 DPAFIQ
+662 
-668 YMGKEFGLQLRNIG
+668 
-682 TLGATGKF
+682 
-690 FEPRDTLAMIHK
+690 
-702 GERVLNPQEAQQ
+702 QENN
-714 SVTQTSGSSNLVNK
+714 TQTSGSSNLVNK

>member
-31 RDMNSMGSG
+31 RDMEGMG
-40 GGGAGVGSAGAVNV
+40 GGGKGGTAGGAALPIV
-54 DKFGKSVNFATGVM
+54 KLGKSVNVANIAF
-68 KGLGAATGAV
+68 KGLGGAIGLATGAL
-78 AGAFTG
+78 AGLTT
-84 MVSMG
+84 MG
-89 SSAVKLGAG
+89 AGAVKLGAG
-98 FVAAQPKITDF
+98 FVAAQPKVTDL
-109 SKALGDLPGVL
+109 SKALGDLPGPLGAL
-120 GELGSAV
+120 GEAV
-127 HAVIELLYKN
+127 HAVVELLYKN

-194 MAVKDAAAAFDQ
+194 MAVRDSGIAFDQ

-282 SFAVFMSGLEGQEKA
+282 SFAVFMSGMEGAEKA

-329 GAAQMMTINKGFSDT
+329 GAAQMMTINTGFSDT
-344 LRQSVASSRNFNG
+344 LRQSVSSSKNFNG
-357 SLESFETGLRNN
+357 TLEDFENGLRGN
-369 VVAFANSQK
+369 VTAFANSQK
-378 GFVDSNA
+378 GFVQNNS
-385 RFGAAITM
+385 RFAAAITM

-407 GIQKFTG
+407 GIQRFTG
-414 SAEDLESDMGK
+414 STEELESDMGK

-431 AFNDLNSMLQVLRE
+431 AFNNLNSMLQTLRE
-445 QLADSFVQII
+445 TLSESFVKII
-455 TSDKF
+455 SS
-460 KSGMT
+460 KSFQDGMT
-465 SFNNFISD
+465 SFNTFLSD
-473 VTDEIEK
+473 VTKDIEG
-480 EGFYGYIKRVFGDVM
+480 EGFIPYLTRQFNSLLDKMYLTMANSKLMKFLFLDDASIGDAASR
-495 TYMKMAINDHFIGG
+495 KISEQLND
-509 MFVDNSDLKAEIKA
+509 DPDAEIKRSDLNKVMEGTKLLFGDDRDGA
-523 KYKNIAGDSEALMKA
+523 SAIVNKFLLPDAPNKKNMLGFDLSQNRVYTNLLRRFQTPTDLLAGFD
-538 KDKATFATEKSAL
+538 TEELESMFGPNYNQVIVDLFKELQTYQKSITEGA
-551 SEMIIPL
+551 
-558 VNANRED
+558 
-565 VVSAGNDKYRAMT
+565 
-578 GTLQEMYEG
+578 EMYG
-587 GYLDKNMSTKNFQVN
+587 GTMGAYGSVLKDFGK
-602 SGTAEVF
+602 GTVATLHGKEAVLNE
-609 SDPELKALLPKNITD
+609 PQLNN
-624 MASLVAHLNQANR
+624 LVANAYNQ
-637 LGNILGI
+637 
-644 HKQGF
+644 
-649 DFSGYT
+649 
-655 DSPNPLN
+655 
-662 DPAFIQ
+662 
-668 YMGKEFGLQLRNIG
+668 
-682 TLGATGKF
+682 GATQRG
-690 FEPRDTLAMIHK
+690 
-702 GERVLNPQEAQQ
+702 NQENN
-714 SVTQTSGSSNLVNK
+714 TQTSGSSNLVNK

>member
-31 RDMNSMGSG
+31 RDMEGMGGGKGGAGTVGGVALPIGKLGKSINYANVAVGALGKGLGLATGALAGLTKMGSG
-40 GGGAGVGSAGAVNV
+40 
-54 DKFGKSVNFATGVM
+54 
-68 KGLGAATGAV
+68 
-78 AGAFTG
+78 
-84 MVSMG
+84 
-89 SSAVKLGAG
+89 AVKLGAG
-98 FVAAQPKITDF
+98 FVATQPKITDL
-109 SKALGDLPGVL
+109 SNALTKLPL
-120 GELGSAV
+120 GLNVFGEAI
-127 HAVIELLYKN
+127 HAVVELLYKN

-151 GDKLEYMNGM
+151 GDRLEYMNSM
-161 AARLGIGLDGLA
+161 AADLGIGLDTLA
-173 GSLASNSERLAFLGT
+173 GSLAGNSERLAFLGT

-194 MAVKDAAAAFDQ
+194 MAINDAAIAFDQ

-268 DAIQDEVEK
+268 DAIQDEVDK

-344 LRQSVASSRNFNG
+344 LRQSVSSSKNFNG
-357 SLESFETGLRNN
+357 SLESFEAGLLNN
-369 VVAFANSQK
+369 VTAFANSQK
-378 GFVDSNA
+378 GFVQSNA

-414 SAEDLESDMGK
+414 STEDLESDMGK

-431 AFNDLNSMLQVLRE
+431 AFNNLNSMLQTLRE
-445 QLADSFVQII
+445 QLADSFVQIV
-455 TSDKF
+455 TSQTF
-460 KSGMT
+460 KDGMT
-465 SFNNFISD
+465 AFNTFLQN
-473 VTDEIEK
+473 VTDDIEA
-480 EGFYGYIKRVFGDVM
+480 EGFIPYLSRKFNELLDKMYLMMANSKLIKFLFLDDESIANATVTKIESQLDGSPDKKISMDDLAAVMEGTKVVTGDAQKGASDILQKYLLPDAPNQKNMLGYDLDDKRV
-495 TYMKMAINDHFIGG
+495 YRN
-509 MFVDNSDLKAEIKA
+509 
-523 KYKNIAGDSEALMKA
+523 LMKRFQTPQDLLA
-538 KDKATFATEKSAL
+538 GFDAEELEKMFGPNYSQVIIDLFKELQGYQKSIDEGAQMFGGTMGAYGSVLKDF
-551 SEMIIPL
+551 
-558 VNANRED
+558 
-565 VVSAGNDKYRAMT
+565 G
-578 GTLQEMYEG
+578 
-587 GYLDKNMSTKNFQVN
+587 
-602 SGTAEVF
+602 SGTVATLHGKEAVLNE
-609 SDPELKALLPKNITD
+609 PQLNN
-624 MASLVAHLNQANR
+624 LVANAYNQGAKQQ
-637 LGNILGI
+637 GN
-644 HKQGF
+644 
-649 DFSGYT
+649 
-655 DSPNPLN
+655 
-662 DPAFIQ
+662 
-668 YMGKEFGLQLRNIG
+668 
-682 TLGATGKF
+682 
-690 FEPRDTLAMIHK
+690 
-702 GERVLNPQEAQQ
+702 QETN
-714 SVTQTSGSSNLVNK
+714 TQTSGSSNLVNK

>member
-1 MAVTGQIGDA
+1 MGGGKGGAGTVGGVALPIGKLGKSINYANVAVGALGKGLGLATGALAG
-11 DVRLDN
+11 L
-17 AAEEATMQKILDTL
+17 TK
-31 RDMNSMGSG
+31 MGSG
-40 GGGAGVGSAGAVNV
+40 
-54 DKFGKSVNFATGVM
+54 
-68 KGLGAATGAV
+68 
-78 AGAFTG
+78 
-84 MVSMG
+84 
-89 SSAVKLGAG
+89 AVKLGAG
-98 FVAAQPKITDF
+98 FVATQPKITDL
-109 SKALGDLPGVL
+109 SNALTKLPL
-120 GELGSAV
+120 GLNVFGEAI
-127 HAVIELLYKN
+127 HAVVELLYKN

-161 AARLGIGLDGLA
+161 AARLGIGLDTLA
-173 GSLASNSERLAFLGT
+173 GSVAGNSERLAFLGT

-194 MAVKDAAAAFDQ
+194 MAVKDAGIAFDQ

-268 DAIQDEVEK
+268 DAIQDEVDK

-344 LRQSVASSRNFNG
+344 LRQSVSSSKNFNG
-357 SLESFETGLRNN
+357 SLESFEAGLLNN
-369 VVAFANSQK
+369 VTAFANSQK
-378 GFVDSNA
+378 GFVQSNA

-414 SAEDLESDMGK
+414 STEDLESDMGK

-431 AFNDLNSMLQVLRE
+431 AFNNLNSMLQTLRE
-445 QLADSFVQII
+445 QLADSFVQIV
-455 TSDKF
+455 TSQTF
-460 KSGMT
+460 KDGMT
-465 SFNNFISD
+465 AFNTFLQN
-473 VTDEIEK
+473 VTDDIEA
-480 EGFYGYIKRVFGDVM
+480 EGFIPYLSRKFNELLDKMYLMMANSKLIKFLFLDDESIANATVTKIESQLDGSPDKKISMDDLAAVMEGTKVVTGDAQKGASDILQKYLLPDAPNQKNMLGYDLDDKRV
-495 TYMKMAINDHFIGG
+495 YRN
-509 MFVDNSDLKAEIKA
+509 
-523 KYKNIAGDSEALMKA
+523 LMKRFQTPQDLLA
-538 KDKATFATEKSAL
+538 GFDAEELEKMFGPNYSQVIIDLFKELQGYQKSIDEGAQMFGGTMGAYGSVLKDF
-551 SEMIIPL
+551 
-558 VNANRED
+558 
-565 VVSAGNDKYRAMT
+565 G
-578 GTLQEMYEG
+578 
-587 GYLDKNMSTKNFQVN
+587 
-602 SGTAEVF
+602 SGTVATLHGKEAVLNE
-609 SDPELKALLPKNITD
+609 PQLNN
-624 MASLVAHLNQANR
+624 LVANAYNQGAKQQ
-637 LGNILGI
+637 GN
-644 HKQGF
+644 
-649 DFSGYT
+649 
-655 DSPNPLN
+655 
-662 DPAFIQ
+662 
-668 YMGKEFGLQLRNIG
+668 
-682 TLGATGKF
+682 
-690 FEPRDTLAMIHK
+690 
-702 GERVLNPQEAQQ
+702 QENN
-714 SVTQTSGSSNLVNK
+714 TQTSGSSNLVNK

>member
-1 MAVTGQIGDA
+1 MFG
-11 DVRLDN
+11 
-17 AAEEATMQKILDTL
+17 EAI
-31 RDMNSMGSG
+31 
-40 GGGAGVGSAGAVNV
+40 
-54 DKFGKSVNFATGVM
+54 
-68 KGLGAATGAV
+68 
-78 AGAFTG
+78 
-84 MVSMG
+84 
-89 SSAVKLGAG
+89 
-98 FVAAQPKITDF
+98 
-109 SKALGDLPGVL
+109 
-120 GELGSAV
+120 
-127 HAVIELLYKN
+127 HAVVELLYKN

-194 MAVKDAAAAFDQ
+194 MAINDAAIAFDQ

-268 DAIQDEVEK
+268 DAIQDEVDK

-344 LRQSVASSRNFNG
+344 LRQSVSSSKNFNG
-357 SLESFETGLRNN
+357 SLESFEAGLLNN
-369 VVAFANSQK
+369 VTAFANSQK
-378 GFVDSNA
+378 GFVQSNA

-414 SAEDLESDMGK
+414 STEDLESDMGK

-431 AFNDLNSMLQVLRE
+431 AFNNLNSMLQTLRE
-445 QLADSFVQII
+445 QLADSFVQIV
-455 TSDKF
+455 TSQTF
-460 KSGMT
+460 KDGMT
-465 SFNNFISD
+465 AFNTFLQN
-473 VTDEIEK
+473 VTDDIEA
-480 EGFYGYIKRVFGDVM
+480 EGFIPYLSRKFNELLDKMYLMMANSKLIKFLFLDDESIANATVTKIESQLDGSPDKKISMDDLAAVMEGTKVVTGDAQKGASDILQKYLLPDAPNQKNMLGYDLDDKRV
-495 TYMKMAINDHFIGG
+495 YRN
-509 MFVDNSDLKAEIKA
+509 
-523 KYKNIAGDSEALMKA
+523 LMKRFQTPQDLLA
-538 KDKATFATEKSAL
+538 GFDAEELEKMFGPNYSQVIIDLFKELQGYQKSIDEGAQMFGGTMGAYGSVLKDF
-551 SEMIIPL
+551 
-558 VNANRED
+558 
-565 VVSAGNDKYRAMT
+565 G
-578 GTLQEMYEG
+578 
-587 GYLDKNMSTKNFQVN
+587 
-602 SGTAEVF
+602 SGTVATLHGKEAVLNE
-609 SDPELKALLPKNITD
+609 PQLNN
-624 MASLVAHLNQANR
+624 LVANAYNQGAKQQ
-637 LGNILGI
+637 GN
-644 HKQGF
+644 
-649 DFSGYT
+649 
-655 DSPNPLN
+655 
-662 DPAFIQ
+662 
-668 YMGKEFGLQLRNIG
+668 
-682 TLGATGKF
+682 
-690 FEPRDTLAMIHK
+690 
-702 GERVLNPQEAQQ
+702 QENN
-714 SVTQTSGSSNLVNK
+714 TQTSGSSNLVNK

>member
-31 RDMNSMGSG
+31 RDMEGMGGGKGGAGTVGGVALPIGKLGKSINYTNVAVGALGKGLGLATGALAGLTKMGSG
-40 GGGAGVGSAGAVNV
+40 
-54 DKFGKSVNFATGVM
+54 
-68 KGLGAATGAV
+68 
-78 AGAFTG
+78 
-84 MVSMG
+84 
-89 SSAVKLGAG
+89 AVKLGAG
-98 FVAAQPKITDF
+98 FVATQPKITDL
-109 SKALGDLPGVL
+109 SNALTKLPL
-120 GELGSAV
+120 GLNVFGEAI
-127 HAVIELLYKN
+127 HAVVELLYKN

-194 MAVKDAAAAFDQ
+194 MAVKDAGIAFDQ

-268 DAIQDEVEK
+268 DAIQDEVDK

-344 LRQSVASSRNFNG
+344 LRQSVSSSKNFNG
-357 SLESFETGLRNN
+357 SLESFEAGLLNN
-369 VVAFANSQK
+369 VTAFANSQK
-378 GFVDSNA
+378 GFVQSNA

-414 SAEDLESDMGK
+414 STEDLESDMGK

-431 AFNDLNSMLQVLRE
+431 AFNNLNSMLQTLRE
-445 QLADSFVQII
+445 QLADSFVQIV
-455 TSDKF
+455 TSQTF
-460 KSGMT
+460 KDGMT
-465 SFNNFISD
+465 AFNTFLQN
-473 VTDEIEK
+473 VTDDIEA
-480 EGFYGYIKRVFGDVM
+480 EGFIPYLSRKFNELLDKMYLMMANSKLIKFLFLDDESIANATVTKIESQLDGSPDKKISMDDLAAVMEGTKVVTGDAQKGASDILQKYLLPDAPNQKNMLGYDLDDKRV
-495 TYMKMAINDHFIGG
+495 YRN
-509 MFVDNSDLKAEIKA
+509 
-523 KYKNIAGDSEALMKA
+523 LMKRFQTPQDLLA
-538 KDKATFATEKSAL
+538 GFDAEELEKMFGPNYSQVIIDLFKELQGYQKSIDEGAQMFGGTMGAYGSVLKDF
-551 SEMIIPL
+551 
-558 VNANRED
+558 
-565 VVSAGNDKYRAMT
+565 G
-578 GTLQEMYEG
+578 
-587 GYLDKNMSTKNFQVN
+587 
-602 SGTAEVF
+602 SGTVATLHGKEAVLNE
-609 SDPELKALLPKNITD
+609 PQLNN
-624 MASLVAHLNQANR
+624 LVANAYNQGAKQQ
-637 LGNILGI
+637 GN
-644 HKQGF
+644 
-649 DFSGYT
+649 
-655 DSPNPLN
+655 
-662 DPAFIQ
+662 
-668 YMGKEFGLQLRNIG
+668 
-682 TLGATGKF
+682 
-690 FEPRDTLAMIHK
+690 
-702 GERVLNPQEAQQ
+702 QENN
-714 SVTQTSGSSNLVNK
+714 TQTSGSSNLVNK

>member
-31 RDMNSMGSG
+31 RDMEGMGG
-40 GGGAGVGSAGAVNV
+40 GKGGAGTVGGVALPIG
-54 DKFGKSVNFATGVM
+54 KLGKSINYANVAVGALG
-68 KGLGAATGAV
+68 KGLGLATGAL
-78 AGAFTG
+78 AGLTT
-84 MVSMG
+84 MG
-89 SSAVKLGAG
+89 AGAVKLGAG
-98 FVAAQPKITDF
+98 FVATQPKITDL
-109 SKALGDLPGVL
+109 SNALTKLPL
-120 GELGSAV
+120 GLNVFGEAI
-127 HAVIELLYKN
+127 HAVVELLYKN

-194 MAVKDAAAAFDQ
+194 MAINDAAIAFDQ

-268 DAIQDEVEK
+268 DAIQDEVDK

-344 LRQSVASSRNFNG
+344 LRQSVSSSKNFNG
-357 SLESFETGLRNN
+357 SLESFEQGLLNN
-369 VVAFANSQK
+369 VTAFANSQK
-378 GFVDSNA
+378 GFVQSNA

-414 SAEDLESDMGK
+414 STEDLESDMGK

-431 AFNDLNSMLQVLRE
+431 AFNNLNSMLQTLRE
-445 QLADSFVQII
+445 QLADSFVQIV
-455 TSDKF
+455 TSQTF
-460 KSGMT
+460 KDGMT
-465 SFNNFISD
+465 AFNTFLQN
-473 VTDEIEK
+473 VTDDIEA
-480 EGFYGYIKRVFGDVM
+480 EGFIPYLSRKFNELLDKMYLMMANSKLIKFLFLDDESIANATVTKIESQLDGSPDKKISMDDLAAVMEGTKVVTGDAQKGASDILQKYLLPDAPNQKNMLGYDLDDKRV
-495 TYMKMAINDHFIGG
+495 YRN
-509 MFVDNSDLKAEIKA
+509 
-523 KYKNIAGDSEALMKA
+523 LMKRFQTPQDLLA
-538 KDKATFATEKSAL
+538 GFDAEELEKMFGPNYSQVIIDLFKELQGYQKSIDEGAQMFGGTMGAYGSVLKDF
-551 SEMIIPL
+551 
-558 VNANRED
+558 
-565 VVSAGNDKYRAMT
+565 G
-578 GTLQEMYEG
+578 
-587 GYLDKNMSTKNFQVN
+587 
-602 SGTAEVF
+602 SGTVATLHGKEAVLNE
-609 SDPELKALLPKNITD
+609 PQLNN
-624 MASLVAHLNQANR
+624 LVANAYNQGAKQQ
-637 LGNILGI
+637 GN
-644 HKQGF
+644 
-649 DFSGYT
+649 
-655 DSPNPLN
+655 
-662 DPAFIQ
+662 
-668 YMGKEFGLQLRNIG
+668 
-682 TLGATGKF
+682 
-690 FEPRDTLAMIHK
+690 
-702 GERVLNPQEAQQ
+702 QENN
-714 SVTQTSGSSNLVNK
+714 TQTSGSSNLVNK

>member
-11 DVRLDN
+11 EVRLDN

-31 RDMNSMGSG
+31 RDMEGMGGGKGGAGTGGGNSPIGKLGKAINPINIGFNALGKGIGFATGALAGLTKMGSG
-40 GGGAGVGSAGAVNV
+40 
-54 DKFGKSVNFATGVM
+54 
-68 KGLGAATGAV
+68 
-78 AGAFTG
+78 
-84 MVSMG
+84 
-89 SSAVKLGAG
+89 AVKLGTS
-98 FVAAQPKITDF
+98 FVATQPKITDL
-109 SKALGDLPGVL
+109 SNALTKLPL
-120 GELGSAV
+120 GLNVFGEAI
-127 HAVIELLYKN
+127 HAVVELLYKN

-161 AARLGIGLDGLA
+161 AARLGIGLDTLA
-173 GSLASNSERLAFLGT
+173 GSVAGNSERLAFLGT

-194 MAVKDAAAAFDQ
+194 MAINDAAIAFDQ

-268 DAIQDEVEK
+268 DAIQDEVDK

-344 LRQSVASSRNFNG
+344 LRQSVSSSKNFNG
-357 SLESFETGLRNN
+357 SLESFEAGLLNN
-369 VVAFANSQK
+369 VTAFANSQK
-378 GFVDSNA
+378 GFVQSNA

-414 SAEDLESDMGK
+414 STEDLESDMGK

-431 AFNDLNSMLQVLRE
+431 AFNNLNSMLQTLRE
-445 QLADSFVQII
+445 QLADSFVQIV
-455 TSDKF
+455 TSQTF
-460 KSGMT
+460 KDGMT
-465 SFNNFISD
+465 AFNTFLQN
-473 VTDEIEK
+473 VTDDIEA
-480 EGFYGYIKRVFGDVM
+480 EGFIPYLSRKFNELLDKMYLMMANSKLIKFLFLDDESIANATVTKIESQLDGSPDKKISMDDLAAVMEGTKVVTGDAQKGASDILQKYLLPDAPNQKNMLGYDLDDKRV
-495 TYMKMAINDHFIGG
+495 YRN
-509 MFVDNSDLKAEIKA
+509 
-523 KYKNIAGDSEALMKA
+523 LMKRFQTPQDLLA
-538 KDKATFATEKSAL
+538 GFDAEELEKMFGPNYSQVIIDLFKELQGYQKSIDEGAQMFGGTMGAYGSVLKDF
-551 SEMIIPL
+551 
-558 VNANRED
+558 
-565 VVSAGNDKYRAMT
+565 G
-578 GTLQEMYEG
+578 
-587 GYLDKNMSTKNFQVN
+587 
-602 SGTAEVF
+602 SGTVATLHGKEAVLNE
-609 SDPELKALLPKNITD
+609 PQLNN
-624 MASLVAHLNQANR
+624 LVANAYNQGAKQQ
-637 LGNILGI
+637 GN
-644 HKQGF
+644 
-649 DFSGYT
+649 
-655 DSPNPLN
+655 
-662 DPAFIQ
+662 
-668 YMGKEFGLQLRNIG
+668 
-682 TLGATGKF
+682 
-690 FEPRDTLAMIHK
+690 
-702 GERVLNPQEAQQ
+702 QENN
-714 SVTQTSGSSNLVNK
+714 TQTSGSSNLVNK

>member
-31 RDMNSMGSG
+31 RDMEGMGG
-40 GGGAGVGSAGAVNV
+40 GKGGAGTVGGVALPIG
-54 DKFGKSVNFATGVM
+54 KLGKSINYANVAVGALG
-68 KGLGAATGAV
+68 KGLGLATGAL
-78 AGAFTG
+78 AGLTT
-84 MVSMG
+84 MG
-89 SSAVKLGAG
+89 AGAVKLGAG
-98 FVAAQPKITDF
+98 FVATQPKITDL
-109 SKALGDLPGVL
+109 SKALGDLPGPLGAL
-120 GELGSAV
+120 GEAV
-127 HAVIELLYKN
+127 HAVVELLYKN

-194 MAVKDAAAAFDQ
+194 MAVKDAGIAFDQ

-268 DAIQDEVEK
+268 DAIQDEVDK

-357 SLESFETGLRNN
+357 SLESFEDGLRNN

-378 GFVDSNA
+378 GFVQSNA

-414 SAEDLESDMGK
+414 STEDLESDMGK

-431 AFNDLNSMLQVLRE
+431 AFNNLNSMLQTLRE
-445 QLADSFVQII
+445 QLADSFVQIV
-455 TSDKF
+455 TSQTF
-460 KSGMT
+460 KDGMT
-465 SFNNFISD
+465 AFNTFLQN
-473 VTDEIEK
+473 VTDDIEA
-480 EGFYGYIKRVFGDVM
+480 EGFIPYLSRKFNELLDKMYLMMANSKLIKFLFLDDESIANATVTKIESQLDGSPDKKISMDDLAAVMEGTKVVTGDAQKGASDILQKYLLPDAPNQKNMLGYDLDDKRV
-495 TYMKMAINDHFIGG
+495 YRN
-509 MFVDNSDLKAEIKA
+509 
-523 KYKNIAGDSEALMKA
+523 LMKRFQTPQDLLA
-538 KDKATFATEKSAL
+538 GFDAEELEKMFGPNYSQVIIDLFKELQGYQKSIDEGAQMFGGTMGAYGSVLKDF
-551 SEMIIPL
+551 
-558 VNANRED
+558 
-565 VVSAGNDKYRAMT
+565 G
-578 GTLQEMYEG
+578 
-587 GYLDKNMSTKNFQVN
+587 
-602 SGTAEVF
+602 SGTVATLHGKEAVLNE
-609 SDPELKALLPKNITD
+609 PQLNN
-624 MASLVAHLNQANR
+624 LVANAYNQGAKQQ
-637 LGNILGI
+637 GN
-644 HKQGF
+644 
-649 DFSGYT
+649 
-655 DSPNPLN
+655 
-662 DPAFIQ
+662 
-668 YMGKEFGLQLRNIG
+668 
-682 TLGATGKF
+682 
-690 FEPRDTLAMIHK
+690 
-702 GERVLNPQEAQQ
+702 QENN
-714 SVTQTSGSSNLVNK
+714 TQTSGSSNLVNK

>member
-31 RDMNSMGSG
+31 RDMEGMG
-40 GGGAGVGSAGAVNV
+40 GGGKGGTAGGAALPIV
-54 DKFGKSVNFATGVM
+54 KLGKSVNVANIAF
-68 KGLGAATGAV
+68 KGLGGAIGLATGAL
-78 AGAFTG
+78 AGLTT
-84 MVSMG
+84 MG
-89 SSAVKLGAG
+89 AGAVKLGAG
-98 FVAAQPKITDF
+98 FVAAQPKVTDL
-109 SKALGDLPGVL
+109 SKALGDLPGPLGAL
-120 GELGSAV
+120 GEAV
-127 HAVIELLYKN
+127 HAVVELLYKN

-194 MAVKDAAAAFDQ
+194 MAVRDSGIAFDQ

-282 SFAVFMSGLEGQEKA
+282 SFAVFMSGMEGAEKA

-344 LRQSVASSRNFNG
+344 LRQSVSSSKNFNG
-357 SLESFETGLRNN
+357 TLEDFENGLRGN
-369 VVAFANSQK
+369 VTAFANSQK
-378 GFVDSNA
+378 GFVQNNS
-385 RFGAAITM
+385 RFAAAITM

-407 GIQKFTG
+407 GIQRFTG
-414 SAEDLESDMGK
+414 STEELESDMGK

-431 AFNDLNSMLQVLRE
+431 AFNNLNSMLQTLRE
-445 QLADSFVQII
+445 TLSESFVKII
-455 TSDKF
+455 SS
-460 KSGMT
+460 KSFQDGMK
-465 SFNNFISD
+465 SFNTFLSD
-473 VTDEIEK
+473 VTKDIEG
-480 EGFYGYIKRVFGDVM
+480 EGFIPYLTRQF
-495 TYMKMAINDHFIGG
+495 
-509 MFVDNSDLKAEIKA
+509 
-523 KYKNIAGDSEALMKA
+523 
-538 KDKATFATEKSAL
+538 KSL
-551 SEMIIPL
+551 
-558 VNANRED
+558 
-565 VVSAGNDKYRAMT
+565 
-578 GTLQEMYEG
+578 
-587 GYLDKNMSTKNFQVN
+587 LDKMYLMMANSKVMRFLFLDDASIGNAAASKIESQLKDGKETDYDDTKNVMKGTPFVHDRIFTKINEQDGAADILQKYVMPDADARKSMAGFDIRPKQLYQNLMRKFQ
-602 SGTAEVF
+602 SPDAFLGGTSEE
-609 SDPELKALLPKNITD
+609 ELKNLFGPNYNQVLIDLFRELQGYQKSLDEGPEMFGGTMGAYGSVLKDFGKGTVATLHGKEAVLNEPQLNN
-624 MASLVAHLNQANR
+624 LVANAYDQGA
-637 LGNILGI
+637 
-644 HKQGF
+644 KQ
-649 DFSGYT
+649 
-655 DSPNPLN
+655 
-662 DPAFIQ
+662 
-668 YMGKEFGLQLRNIG
+668 
-682 TLGATGKF
+682 
-690 FEPRDTLAMIHK
+690 
-702 GERVLNPQEAQQ
+702 QENN
-714 SVTQTSGSSNLVNK
+714 TQTSGSSNLVNK

>member
-31 RDMNSMGSG
+31 RDMEGMGGGKGGAGTVGGVALPIGKLGKSINYANVAVGALGKGLGLATGALAGLTKMGSG
-40 GGGAGVGSAGAVNV
+40 
-54 DKFGKSVNFATGVM
+54 
-68 KGLGAATGAV
+68 
-78 AGAFTG
+78 
-84 MVSMG
+84 
-89 SSAVKLGAG
+89 AVKLGAG
-98 FVAAQPKITDF
+98 FVATQPKITDL
-109 SKALGDLPGVL
+109 SNALTKLPL
-120 GELGSAV
+120 GLNVFGEAI
-127 HAVIELLYKN
+127 HAVVELLYKN

-161 AARLGIGLDGLA
+161 AARLGIGLDTLA
-173 GSLASNSERLAFLGT
+173 GSVAGNSERLAFLGT

-194 MAVKDAAAAFDQ
+194 MAINDAAIAFDQ

-268 DAIQDEVEK
+268 DAIQDEVDK

-344 LRQSVASSRNFNG
+344 LRQSVSSSKNFNG
-357 SLESFETGLRNN
+357 SLESFEAGLLNN
-369 VVAFANSQK
+369 VTAFANSQK
-378 GFVDSNA
+378 GFVQSNA

-431 AFNDLNSMLQVLRE
+431 AFNNLNSMLQTLRE
-445 QLADSFVQII
+445 QLADSFVQIV
-455 TSDKF
+455 TSQTF
-460 KSGMT
+460 KDGMT
-465 SFNNFISD
+465 AFNTFLQN
-473 VTDEIEK
+473 VTDDIEA
-480 EGFYGYIKRVFGDVM
+480 EGFIPYLSRKFNELLDKMYLMMANSKLIKFLFLDDESIANATVTKIESQLDGSPDKKISMDDLAAVMEGTKVVTGDAQKGASDILQKYLLPDAPNQKNMLGYDLDDKRV
-495 TYMKMAINDHFIGG
+495 YRN
-509 MFVDNSDLKAEIKA
+509 
-523 KYKNIAGDSEALMKA
+523 LMKRFQTPQDLLA
-538 KDKATFATEKSAL
+538 GFDAEELEKMFGPNYSQVIIDLFKELQGYQKSIDEGAQMFGGTMGAYGSVLKDF
-551 SEMIIPL
+551 
-558 VNANRED
+558 
-565 VVSAGNDKYRAMT
+565 G
-578 GTLQEMYEG
+578 
-587 GYLDKNMSTKNFQVN
+587 
-602 SGTAEVF
+602 SGTVATLHGKEAVLNE
-609 SDPELKALLPKNITD
+609 PQLNN
-624 MASLVAHLNQANR
+624 LVANAYNQGAKQQ
-637 LGNILGI
+637 GN
-644 HKQGF
+644 
-649 DFSGYT
+649 
-655 DSPNPLN
+655 
-662 DPAFIQ
+662 
-668 YMGKEFGLQLRNIG
+668 
-682 TLGATGKF
+682 
-690 FEPRDTLAMIHK
+690 
-702 GERVLNPQEAQQ
+702 QENN
-714 SVTQTSGSSNLVNK
+714 TQTSGSSNLVNK

>member
-31 RDMNSMGSG
+31 RDMEGMGG
-40 GGGAGVGSAGAVNV
+40 GKGGAGTVGGVALPIG
-54 DKFGKSVNFATGVM
+54 KLGKSINYTNVAVGALG
-68 KGLGAATGAV
+68 KGLGLATGAL
-78 AGAFTG
+78 AGLTT
-84 MVSMG
+84 MG
-89 SSAVKLGAG
+89 AGAVKLGAG
-98 FVAAQPKITDF
+98 FVATQPKITDL
-109 SKALGDLPGVL
+109 SNALTKLPL
-120 GELGSAV
+120 GLNVFGEAI
-127 HAVIELLYKN
+127 HAVVELLYKN

-161 AARLGIGLDGLA
+161 AARLGIGLDTLA
-173 GSLASNSERLAFLGT
+173 GSVAGNSERLAFLGT

-194 MAVKDAAAAFDQ
+194 MAINDAAIAFDQ

-268 DAIQDEVEK
+268 DAIQDEVDK

-344 LRQSVASSRNFNG
+344 LRQSVSSSKNFNG
-357 SLESFETGLRNN
+357 SLESFEAGLLNN
-369 VVAFANSQK
+369 VTAFANSQK
-378 GFVDSNA
+378 GFVQSNA

-414 SAEDLESDMGK
+414 STEDLESDMGK

-431 AFNDLNSMLQVLRE
+431 AFNNLNSMLQTLRE
-445 QLADSFVQII
+445 QLADSFVQIV
-455 TSDKF
+455 TSQTF
-460 KSGMT
+460 KDGMT
-465 SFNNFISD
+465 AFNTFLQN
-473 VTDEIEK
+473 VTDDIEA
-480 EGFYGYIKRVFGDVM
+480 EGFIPYLSRKFNELLDKMYLMMANSKLIKFLFLDDESIANATVTKIESQLDGSPDKKISMDDLAAVMEGTKVVTGDAQKGASDILQKYLLPDAPNQKNMLGYDLDDKRV
-495 TYMKMAINDHFIGG
+495 YRN
-509 MFVDNSDLKAEIKA
+509 
-523 KYKNIAGDSEALMKA
+523 LMKRFQTPQDLLA
-538 KDKATFATEKSAL
+538 GFDAEELEKMFGPNYSQVIIDLFKELQGYQKSIDEGAQMFGGTMGAYGSVLKDF
-551 SEMIIPL
+551 
-558 VNANRED
+558 
-565 VVSAGNDKYRAMT
+565 G
-578 GTLQEMYEG
+578 
-587 GYLDKNMSTKNFQVN
+587 
-602 SGTAEVF
+602 SGTVATLHGKEAVLNE
-609 SDPELKALLPKNITD
+609 PQLNN
-624 MASLVAHLNQANR
+624 LVANAYNQGAKQQ
-637 LGNILGI
+637 GN
-644 HKQGF
+644 
-649 DFSGYT
+649 
-655 DSPNPLN
+655 
-662 DPAFIQ
+662 
-668 YMGKEFGLQLRNIG
+668 
-682 TLGATGKF
+682 
-690 FEPRDTLAMIHK
+690 
-702 GERVLNPQEAQQ
+702 QENN
-714 SVTQTSGSSNLVNK
+714 TQTSGSSNLVNK

>member
-31 RDMNSMGSG
+31 RDMEGMGG
-40 GGGAGVGSAGAVNV
+40 GKGGAGTVGGVALPIG
-54 DKFGKSVNFATGVM
+54 KLGKSINYANVAVGALG
-68 KGLGAATGAV
+68 KGLGLATGAL
-78 AGAFTG
+78 AGLTT
-84 MVSMG
+84 MG
-89 SSAVKLGAG
+89 AGAVKLGAG
-98 FVAAQPKITDF
+98 FVATQPKITDL
-109 SKALGDLPGVL
+109 SKALGDLPGPLGAL
-120 GELGSAV
+120 GEAV
-127 HAVIELLYKN
+127 HAVVELLYKN

-194 MAVKDAAAAFDQ
+194 MAVKDAGIAFDQ

-268 DAIQDEVEK
+268 DAIQDEVDK

-344 LRQSVASSRNFNG
+344 LRQSVSSSKNFNG
-357 SLESFETGLRNN
+357 SLESFEAGLLNN
-369 VVAFANSQK
+369 VTAFANSQK
-378 GFVDSNA
+378 GFVQSNA

-414 SAEDLESDMGK
+414 STEDLESDMGK

-431 AFNDLNSMLQVLRE
+431 AFNNLNSMLQTLRE
-445 QLADSFVQII
+445 QLADSFVQIV
-455 TSDKF
+455 TSQTF
-460 KSGMT
+460 KDGMT
-465 SFNNFISD
+465 AFNTFLQN
-473 VTDEIEK
+473 VTDDIEA
-480 EGFYGYIKRVFGDVM
+480 EGFIPYLSRKFNELLDKMYLMMANSKLIKFLFLDDESIANATVTKIESQLDGSPDKKISMDDLAAVMEGTKVVTGDAQKGASDILQKYLLPDAPNQKNMLGYDLDDKRV
-495 TYMKMAINDHFIGG
+495 YRN
-509 MFVDNSDLKAEIKA
+509 
-523 KYKNIAGDSEALMKA
+523 LMKRFQTPQDLLA
-538 KDKATFATEKSAL
+538 GFDAEELEKMFGPNYSQVIIDLFKELQGYQKSIDEGAQMFGGTMGAYGSVLKDF
-551 SEMIIPL
+551 
-558 VNANRED
+558 
-565 VVSAGNDKYRAMT
+565 G
-578 GTLQEMYEG
+578 
-587 GYLDKNMSTKNFQVN
+587 
-602 SGTAEVF
+602 SGTVATLHGKEAVLNE
-609 SDPELKALLPKNITD
+609 PQLNN
-624 MASLVAHLNQANR
+624 LVANAYNQGAKQQ
-637 LGNILGI
+637 GN
-644 HKQGF
+644 
-649 DFSGYT
+649 
-655 DSPNPLN
+655 
-662 DPAFIQ
+662 
-668 YMGKEFGLQLRNIG
+668 
-682 TLGATGKF
+682 
-690 FEPRDTLAMIHK
+690 
-702 GERVLNPQEAQQ
+702 QETN
-714 SVTQTSGSSNLVNK
+714 TQTSGSSNLVNK

>member
-31 RDMNSMGSG
+31 RDMEGMGGGKGGSG
-40 GGGAGVGSAGAVNV
+40 AGGAALPMV
-54 DKFGKSVNFATGVM
+54 KLGKSINVANIAFNALG
-68 KGLGAATGAV
+68 KGIGLATGAL
-78 AGAFTG
+78 AGLTT
-84 MVSMG
+84 MG
-89 SSAVKLGAG
+89 AGAVKLGTG
-98 FVAAQPKITDF
+98 FVATQPKITDL
-109 SKALGDLPGVL
+109 SKALGDLPGPLGAL
-120 GELGSAV
+120 GEAV
-127 HAVIELLYKN
+127 HAVVELLYKN

-161 AARLGIGLDGLA
+161 AARLGIGLDTLA
-173 GSLASNSERLAFLGT
+173 GSIAGNSERLAFLGT

-194 MAVKDAAAAFDQ
+194 MAVKDAGIAFDQ

-268 DAIQDEVEK
+268 DAIQDEVDK

-357 SLESFETGLRNN
+357 SLESFEDGLRNN

-378 GFVDSNA
+378 GFVQSNA

-431 AFNDLNSMLQVLRE
+431 AFNNLNSMLQVLRE

-455 TSDKF
+455 TSQTF
-460 KSGMT
+460 KDGMT
-465 SFNNFISD
+465 AFNTFLSD
-473 VTDEIEK
+473 VTDDIEA
-480 EGFYGYIKRVFGDVM
+480 EGFIPYLSRKFSELLDKMYLMMANSKLIKFLFLDDASIANATVQKIEGQLEENPTKKVSMDDLGAIMEGTKMVTGDAQVGASDILQKYLLPDAPGQKNMLGYDLDDKRVYRNLMRRFQTPQDLLAGFDAEELESMFGPNYSQVIVDLFKELQAYQKSIDEGAQM
-495 TYMKMAINDHFIGG
+495 FGG
-509 MFVDNSDLKAEIKA
+509 TMGAYGSVLKDF
-523 KYKNIAGDSEALMKA
+523 G
-538 KDKATFATEKSAL
+538 
-551 SEMIIPL
+551 
-558 VNANRED
+558 
-565 VVSAGNDKYRAMT
+565 
-578 GTLQEMYEG
+578 
-587 GYLDKNMSTKNFQVN
+587 
-602 SGTAEVF
+602 SGTVATLHGKEAVLNE
-609 SDPELKALLPKNITD
+609 PQLNN
-624 MASLVAHLNQANR
+624 LVANAYNQGAKQQ
-637 LGNILGI
+637 GN
-644 HKQGF
+644 
-649 DFSGYT
+649 
-655 DSPNPLN
+655 
-662 DPAFIQ
+662 
-668 YMGKEFGLQLRNIG
+668 
-682 TLGATGKF
+682 
-690 FEPRDTLAMIHK
+690 
-702 GERVLNPQEAQQ
+702 QETN
-714 SVTQTSGSSNLVNK
+714 TQTSGSSNLVNK

-743 LNMLTRKMDTQNN
+743 LNMLTMKMEKQNN
-756 LTKQVI
+756 LTRQVI
-762 ATVEQYS
+762 STVEQYS

>member
-31 RDMNSMGSG
+31 RDMEGMGG
-40 GGGAGVGSAGAVNV
+40 GKGGAGTVGGVALPIG
-54 DKFGKSVNFATGVM
+54 KLGKSINYANVAVGALG
-68 KGLGAATGAV
+68 KGLGLATGAL
-78 AGAFTG
+78 AGLTT
-84 MVSMG
+84 MG
-89 SSAVKLGAG
+89 AGAVKLGAG
-98 FVAAQPKITDF
+98 FVATQPKITDL
-109 SKALGDLPGVL
+109 SKALGDLPGPLGAL
-120 GELGSAV
+120 GEAV
-127 HAVIELLYKN
+127 HAVVELLYKN

-161 AARLGIGLDGLA
+161 AARLGIGLDTLA
-173 GSLASNSERLAFLGT
+173 GSVAGNSERLAFLGT

-194 MAVKDAAAAFDQ
+194 MAINDAAIAFDQ

-268 DAIQDEVEK
+268 DAIQDEVDK

-357 SLESFETGLRNN
+357 SLESFEAGLLNN
-369 VVAFANSQK
+369 VTAFANSQK
-378 GFVDSNA
+378 GFVQSNA

-414 SAEDLESDMGK
+414 STEDLESDMGK

-431 AFNDLNSMLQVLRE
+431 AFNNLNSMLQTLRE
-445 QLADSFVQII
+445 QLADSFVQIV
-455 TSDKF
+455 TSQTF
-460 KSGMT
+460 KDGMT
-465 SFNNFISD
+465 AFNTFLQN
-473 VTDEIEK
+473 VTDDIEA
-480 EGFYGYIKRVFGDVM
+480 EGFIPYLSRKFNELLDKMYLMMANSKLIKFLFLDDESIANATVTKIESQLDGSPDKKISMDDLAAVMEGTKVVTGDAQKGASDILQKYLLPDAPNQKNMLGYDLDDKRV
-495 TYMKMAINDHFIGG
+495 YRN
-509 MFVDNSDLKAEIKA
+509 
-523 KYKNIAGDSEALMKA
+523 LMKRFQTPQDLLA
-538 KDKATFATEKSAL
+538 GFDAEELEKMFGPNYSQVIIDLFKELQGYQKSIDEGAQMFGGTMGAYGSVLKDF
-551 SEMIIPL
+551 
-558 VNANRED
+558 
-565 VVSAGNDKYRAMT
+565 G
-578 GTLQEMYEG
+578 
-587 GYLDKNMSTKNFQVN
+587 
-602 SGTAEVF
+602 SGTVATLHGKEAVLNE
-609 SDPELKALLPKNITD
+609 PQLNN
-624 MASLVAHLNQANR
+624 LVANAYNQGAKQQ
-637 LGNILGI
+637 GN
-644 HKQGF
+644 
-649 DFSGYT
+649 
-655 DSPNPLN
+655 
-662 DPAFIQ
+662 
-668 YMGKEFGLQLRNIG
+668 
-682 TLGATGKF
+682 
-690 FEPRDTLAMIHK
+690 
-702 GERVLNPQEAQQ
+702 QENN
-714 SVTQTSGSSNLVNK
+714 TQTSGSSNLVNK

>member
-31 RDMNSMGSG
+31 RDMEGMGGGKGGAGTVGGVALPIGKLGKSINYANVAVGALGKGLGLATGALAGLTKMGSG
-40 GGGAGVGSAGAVNV
+40 
-54 DKFGKSVNFATGVM
+54 
-68 KGLGAATGAV
+68 
-78 AGAFTG
+78 
-84 MVSMG
+84 
-89 SSAVKLGAG
+89 AVKLGAG
-98 FVAAQPKITDF
+98 FVATQPKITDL
-109 SKALGDLPGVL
+109 SNALTKLPL
-120 GELGSAV
+120 GLNVFGEAI
-127 HAVIELLYKN
+127 HAVVELLYKN

-161 AARLGIGLDGLA
+161 AARLGISLDTLA
-173 GSLASNSERLAFLGT
+173 GSVAGNSERLAFLGT

-194 MAVKDAAAAFDQ
+194 MAINDAAIAFDQ

-268 DAIQDEVEK
+268 DAIQDEVDK

-344 LRQSVASSRNFNG
+344 LRQSVSSSKNFNG
-357 SLESFETGLRNN
+357 SLESFEAGLLNN
-369 VVAFANSQK
+369 VTAFANSQK
-378 GFVDSNA
+378 GFVQSNA

-414 SAEDLESDMGK
+414 STEDLESDMGK

-431 AFNDLNSMLQVLRE
+431 AFNNLNSMLQTLRE
-445 QLADSFVQII
+445 QLADSFVQIV
-455 TSDKF
+455 TSQTF
-460 KSGMT
+460 KDGMT
-465 SFNNFISD
+465 AFNTFLQN
-473 VTDEIEK
+473 VTDDIEA
-480 EGFYGYIKRVFGDVM
+480 EGFIPYLSRKFNELLDKMYLMMANSKLIKFLFLDDESIANATVTKIESQLDGSPDKKISMDDLAAVMEGTKVVTGDAQKGASDILQKYLLPDAPNQKNMLGYDLDDKRV
-495 TYMKMAINDHFIGG
+495 YRN
-509 MFVDNSDLKAEIKA
+509 
-523 KYKNIAGDSEALMKA
+523 LMKRFQTPQDLLA
-538 KDKATFATEKSAL
+538 GFDAEELEKMFGPNYSQVIIDLFKELQGYQKSIDEGAQMFGGTMGAYGSVLKDF
-551 SEMIIPL
+551 
-558 VNANRED
+558 
-565 VVSAGNDKYRAMT
+565 G
-578 GTLQEMYEG
+578 
-587 GYLDKNMSTKNFQVN
+587 
-602 SGTAEVF
+602 SGTVATLHGKEAVLNE
-609 SDPELKALLPKNITD
+609 PQLNN
-624 MASLVAHLNQANR
+624 LVANAYNQGAKQQ
-637 LGNILGI
+637 GN
-644 HKQGF
+644 
-649 DFSGYT
+649 
-655 DSPNPLN
+655 
-662 DPAFIQ
+662 
-668 YMGKEFGLQLRNIG
+668 
-682 TLGATGKF
+682 
-690 FEPRDTLAMIHK
+690 
-702 GERVLNPQEAQQ
+702 QENN
-714 SVTQTSGSSNLVNK
+714 TQTSGSSNLVNK